1 MMRLLCTSV
10 QGEENMLRFKHIS
23 LEQEKIDRARR
34 ILGART
40 ETEALHK
47 ALDKVILEDEIRK
60 RRVKIVKQMIELRGR
75 LGKQAEDSS
84 EWIQAARK
92 ERMEAYEGSH

>member
-1 MMRLLCTSV
+1 MYISV
-10 QGEENMLRFKHIS
+10 GSENMLRFKHIR
-23 LEQEKIDRARR
+23 LEQDKIDRARR

-47 ALDKVILEDEIRK
+47 ALDKVILEDEKRK
-60 RRVKIVKQMIELRGR
+60 RRAKIVKQMVELRGR
-75 LGKQAEDSS
+75 LGKRVEDSS

-92 ERMEAYEGSH
+92 ERMEPYEGSH